1 MKLQQLR
8 YICEVAKQDLNV
20 SNAAKVLHTSQPGIS
35 KQIRLLEHELGVE
48 IFVRNGKHLTDVTP
62 AGHEILRS
70 ANRIIKDTYELK
82 QLAQEYSDEKKG
94 SFSIAT
100 SHTQARYVLPPII
113 KDFRRLYPEVS
124 LVIHQGSP
132 EQIHELVS
140 SGRADFAISTES
152 PELFQDLIMIPCY
165 EWNRSVIVPKP
176 HELSRRREIGLSDI
190 ADYPIVTYV
199 YGPSGQSRLAK
210 AFEKIDKTPNVVFSA
225 TDTDVIKTYVR
236 MGFGVGIIASM
247 ASDSAQDKDL
257 QIFDASHLFD
267 FSIAYIGFRRG
278 TFLRGF
284 MLKFMELFA
293 PHLDQHTVKGIL
305 NSESRRER
313 ENLFAEF
320 ELPSR

>member
-62 AGHEILRS
+62 AGQEILRS

-113 KDFRRLYPEVS
+113 KNFRRLYPEVS

-140 SGRADFAISTES
+140 SG
-152 PELFQDLIMIPCY
+152 
-165 EWNRSVIVPKP
+165 
-176 HELSRRREIGLSDI
+176 
-190 ADYPIVTYV
+190 
-199 YGPSGQSRLAK
+199 
-210 AFEKIDKTPNVVFSA
+210 
-225 TDTDVIKTYVR
+225 
-236 MGFGVGIIASM
+236 
-247 ASDSAQDKDL
+247 
-257 QIFDASHLFD
+257 
-267 FSIAYIGFRRG
+267 
-278 TFLRGF
+278 
-284 MLKFMELFA
+284 
-293 PHLDQHTVKGIL
+293 
-305 NSESRRER
+305 
-313 ENLFAEF
+313 
-320 ELPSR
+320 

>member
-1 MKLQQLR
+1 MCFLQLSR
-8 YICEVAKQDLNV
+8 I
-20 SNAAKVLHTSQPGIS
+20 
-35 KQIRLLEHELGVE
+35 
-48 IFVRNGKHLTDVTP
+48 P
-62 AGHEILRS
+62 AI
-70 ANRIIKDTYELK
+70 
-82 QLAQEYSDEKKG
+82 
-94 SFSIAT
+94 
-100 SHTQARYVLPPII
+100 
-113 KDFRRLYPEVS
+113 YPEVS

-140 SGRADFAISTES
+140 PGRADFAISTES
-152 PELFQDLIMIPCY
+152 PEIFQDLIMIPCY

-176 HELSRRREIGLSDI
+176 HELLDERNWIVDI

-225 TDTDVIKTYVR
+225 TDTDVIKPMSGWVSVSVSLPQWRPT
-236 MGFGVGIIASM
+236 S
-247 ASDSAQDKDL
+247 SDKDL

-293 PHLDQHTVKGIL
+293 PHPDQHTVKGIL